1 MPDRTVR
8 YYDRIALVSP
18 QERSEAGY
26 RLYSAEEEG
35 KLRFV
40 RQAKALGFSLED
52 IRQLIAVAER
62 GGCGQLV
69 PELHR
74 LLSEKVADIDRRIY
88 ELRAFR
94 QRLLAYGE
102 GKAAAA
108 VARAMGLS
116 ADAWRT
122 LPCFR
127 SKTGGHG
134 VSDYGNPEGRP
145 RRQRELPSEG
155 VTWGGACGFGEA
167 DSD

>member
-40 RQAKALGFSLED
+40 RQAKALGFSLEE

-62 GGCGQLV
+62 GGCGQVV

-74 LLSEKVADIDRRIY
+74 LLSEKVADIDRRIG

-102 GKAAAA
+102 DKGSDCGCQGHGAFCGCQGHGAFC
-108 VARAMGLS
+108 GCL
-116 ADAWRT
+116 ADAPLLQIEDR
-122 LPCFR
+122 
-127 SKTGGHG
+127 
-134 VSDYGNPEGRP
+134 RP
-145 RRQRELPSEG
+145 RR
-155 VTWGGACGFGEA
+155 A
-167 DSD
+167 